1 MQHFSRLEQ
10 NKGLYWN
17 NANRTALFYCKLI
30 ELKAKRKN
38 VPEIYKGLY
47 MLRFEL
53 RFKKNLLKEFNIPQI
68 TAADLYDELFYKNIV
83 NKWSETYF
91 NIKKMN
97 EALTQIK
104 PTGSTKEFI
113 EILAFMTIDKAQ
125 QTNIIK
131 LINEWRERGEISKK
145 QAMDLRNKLKE
156 LNSNT
161 NISETSTLITEID
174 EKVLQS
180 IEHYL

>member
-1 MQHFSRLEQ
+1 
-10 NKGLYWN
+10 
-17 NANRTALFYCKLI
+17 
-30 ELKAKRKN
+30 
-38 VPEIYKGLY
+38 
-47 MLRFEL
+47 
-53 RFKKNLLKEFNIPQI
+53 
-68 TAADLYDELFYKNIV
+68 
-83 NKWSETYF
+83 
-91 NIKKMN
+91 MN

-113 EILAFMTIDKAQ
+113 ETLAFMTIDKAH

-131 LINEWRERGEISKK
+131 LINEWRERGVITKK
-145 QAMDLRNKLKE
+145 QAMDLRKKLME